1 MTPGLPMLAELID
14 ALQNAHRVVI
24 STHTRPDGD
33 AIGSQL
39 ALGAFLRAKGK
50 QVWMINA
57 DPVPYNLEWLP
68 GADAIRVYDHSVE
81 LVEAMAS
88 ADAVII
94 VDTNAVSRLGTP
106 GNQLKGASGRRILI
120 DHHTDPETWFDLTYR
135 RESASSTGELLYELM
150 AGGDL
155 AGITAEAAVALY
167 VAILTDTGSFRFAQ
181 VTPTLHRMTAD
192 LLERSAMNPSD
203 IYARVYDRKSPEG
216 MKLLASVLST
226 QQLHFDGRVG
236 MLLVTQQMLEDTGA
250 PVEETDGFVN
260 MLLSIEGVA
269 VALLFT
275 ETAKGT
281 KISFRSKGDWE
292 VHRWAQHF
300 GGGGHRNAAGAFV
313 KARLDDTIQQTINT
327 APRFLDVQASEDGP
341 ELSEED
347 AAYLAMLGGGS

>member
-1 MTPGLPMLAELID
+1 MIAELIE
-14 ALQNAHRVVI
+14 ALQKAERVVI

-39 ALGAFLRAKGK
+39 ALASFLRAKGK
-50 QVWMINA
+50 QVWMINS

-68 GADAIRVYDHSVE
+68 GAEEIRIYDHSVA

-88 ADAVII
+88 ADAVVI
-94 VDTNAVSRLGTP
+94 VDTNALSRLGTP
-106 GNQLKGASGRRILI
+106 GNQLKGTSGRRILI
-120 DHHTDPETWFDLTYR
+120 DHHTDSETWFDLVHR

-150 AGGDL
+150 AGWDL
-155 AGITAEAAVALY
+155 SAITPEAAISLY

-192 LLERSAMNPSD
+192 LLERAGMNPSD
-203 IYARVYDRKSPEG
+203 IHARVYDRKSPEG
-216 MKLLASVLST
+216 MKLLASVLAT
-226 QQLHFDGRVG
+226 QELRFEGRVG
-236 MLLVTQQMLEDTGA
+236 SMAVTQQMLEDTGA

-260 MLLSIEGVA
+260 MLLSIEGVM

-313 KARLDDTIQQTINT
+313 KARLQETIQQAFET
-327 APRFLDVQASEDGP
+327 APRYLAVEAPDEETA
-341 ELSEED
+341 LSDED
-347 AAYLAMLGGGS
+347 AAYLAMLGGGA